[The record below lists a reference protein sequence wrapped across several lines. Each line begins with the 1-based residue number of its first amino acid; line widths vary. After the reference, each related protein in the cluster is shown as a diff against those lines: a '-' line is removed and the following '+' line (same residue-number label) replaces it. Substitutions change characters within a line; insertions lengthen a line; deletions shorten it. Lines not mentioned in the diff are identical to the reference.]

1 MKIWK
6 YEISGILIA
15 LIGVLILINL
25 GMFIG
30 FGLGGLVFGSLVS
43 GPLITLIMLLN
54 SVFILIEK
62 IDDNHSNV
70 RR

>member
-30 FGLGGLVFGSLVS
+30 FGLGGLVGNTNGCS
-43 GPLITLIMLLN
+43 I
-54 SVFILIEK
+54 
-62 IDDNHSNV
+62 
-70 RR
+70 

>member
-30 FGLGGLVFGSLVS
+30 FGLGGLVLGSLVS

-54 SVFILIEK
+54 YYYYIMVK
-62 IDDNHSNV
+62 
-70 RR
+70 